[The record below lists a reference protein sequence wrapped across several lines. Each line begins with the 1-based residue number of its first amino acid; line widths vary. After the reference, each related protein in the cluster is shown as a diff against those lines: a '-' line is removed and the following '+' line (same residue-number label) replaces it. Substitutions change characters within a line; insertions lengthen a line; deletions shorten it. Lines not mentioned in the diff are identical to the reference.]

1 MAVDHLLQEDGFRIE
16 IEGVTDHLVLESST
30 TLDDAIDAVKR
41 YFVQITHNMARSSR
55 RRRR

>member
-16 IEGVTDHLVLESST
+16 IEGGTTHLVLESST
-30 TLDDAIDAVKR
+30 TLEDVVARAAR
-41 YFVQITHNMARSSR
+41 FVQIAYNMARVR